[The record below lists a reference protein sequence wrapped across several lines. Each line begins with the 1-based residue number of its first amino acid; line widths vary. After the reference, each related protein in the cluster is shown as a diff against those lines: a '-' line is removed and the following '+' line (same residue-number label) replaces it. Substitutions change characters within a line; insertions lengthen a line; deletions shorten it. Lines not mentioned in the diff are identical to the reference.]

1 MTQSRHVTLQT
12 VVWSDQ
18 RAVVLSMF
26 LTISPWKLAKYIKT
40 DLGNALPKLRP
51 FSKEKYT
58 AERDK
63 MCIGE
68 MKVASKESG
77 ICCAN
82 VLYSR
87 RNGSRCCLNFKLR
100 QGITYSQRKQIC
112 CEGEILDKERF
123 KDGLNMIAFNKFKT
137 EHMIYWISSVKSQGI
152 DEENFLLV
160 FLNPKSVNG
169 DVVRE
174 WSTKKQRIIAALDEN
189 WCQEKVLRDAVLM
202 LFHKE
207 PFIIRRDFNYILSLT
222 HYYWVIIEEWQLE
235 ISKLGNGSMLWWYYY
250 QDWHW
255 VLLRRCSDADNEQKS
270 LLCSTRK
277 IS

>member
-123 KDGLNMIAFNKFKT
+123 KDWLKLSHLIWLRSTSLNIAYEMLNIFGWK
-137 EHMIYWISSVKSQGI
+137 SPSVWETQ
-152 DEENFLLV
+152 
-160 FLNPKSVNG
+160 
-169 DVVRE
+169 
-174 WSTKKQRIIAALDEN
+174 T
-189 WCQEKVLRDAVLM
+189 
-202 LFHKE
+202 
-207 PFIIRRDFNYILSLT
+207 
-222 HYYWVIIEEWQLE
+222 
-235 ISKLGNGSMLWWYYY
+235 
-250 QDWHW
+250 
-255 VLLRRCSDADNEQKS
+255 
-270 LLCSTRK
+270 
-277 IS
+277 